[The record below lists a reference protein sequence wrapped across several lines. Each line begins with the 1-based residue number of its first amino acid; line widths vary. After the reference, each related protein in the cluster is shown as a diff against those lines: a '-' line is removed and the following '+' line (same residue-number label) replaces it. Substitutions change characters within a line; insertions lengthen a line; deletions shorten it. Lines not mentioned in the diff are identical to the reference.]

1 MTALRIVFMGT
12 PEFAVGVLEKIAEG
26 PHEICGVVTAADKP
40 AGRGRRMH
48 SSAVKTFALAHD
60 FRLFQP
66 NNLKAPEFVEA
77 LRQLA
82 ADVFVVVAFRM
93 LPKVVWQLSA
103 KGTFNVHASLLPHYR
118 GAAPINWAIINGA
131 QQTGVTTFFI
141 DEKIDTGAIIAS
153 KSIPINSR
161 ETFGSLHDKLKDLG
175 SILAQETL
183 DIIALGQITPQ
194 AQSTTEEL
202 IEAPKLS
209 AANTQIDWH
218 QDTEVVDALIRGLN
232 PSPGAWSEMHHKGT
246 VIICKIY
253 AASPVENAHKGIPGS
268 ITATKSELL
277 IATGNG
283 QLNILELQLPNKK
296 KMTIKNL
303 LNGFSFDSENKFL

>member
-93 LPKVVWQLSA
+93 LPKVVWQLQA

-209 AANTQIDWH
+209 AAT
-218 QDTEVVDALIRGLN
+218 
-232 PSPGAWSEMHHKGT
+232 HK
-246 VIICKIY
+246 
-253 AASPVENAHKGIPGS
+253 
-268 ITATKSELL
+268 
-277 IATGNG
+277 
-283 QLNILELQLPNKK
+283 
-296 KMTIKNL
+296 
-303 LNGFSFDSENKFL
+303 